1 MSEVG
6 AVAIMAG
13 GKGTRMRSQ
22 LTKVRHP
29 VAGFPMLVYPV
40 LAALAAGA
48 ARVVVITGPDDDFAD
63 ILPEGAT
70 TATQHEAKGTGDAV
84 KAAESALEGADQVL
98 VLSGDVPLIDTDFVQ
113 GLAARRAETGAAM
126 VVATARLDDPTG
138 YGRIVRDAEGNVER
152 VVETK
157 AEGDATPEQ
166 LLIDEVNAGIYAF
179 DREKLF
185 SALAEVKT
193 DNAQGEYYLPDVL
206 PILRERG
213 ELVVAYELESPDYM
227 LGVNDRADLSLVQQL
242 MNARIVQDHM
252 LTGVTVIDPDS
263 TWIEAAVQIGED
275 TVIEPGTYLRGTT
288 TIGNGATIGPQTTIA
303 HCEIGDGAT
312 VVHSYLVQAA
322 VGAGASVG
330 PFAYLRP
337 GAELA
342 EGAKAGTF
350 VEIKNSKIGA
360 GAKVPHLSY
369 IGDAD
374 VGEGANLGAAT
385 ITANYD
391 GKNKHRTTIEPGVR
405 TGVDTTLVAPVTVGE
420 RAYTG
425 AGSVITK
432 DVPADALAVA
442 RARQKVIEDY
452 ALRKQD
458 SQGKA

>member
-1 MSEVG
+1 MAEVG

-13 GKGTRMRSQ
+13 GKGTRMRSS

-29 VAGFPMLVYPV
+29 VGGLPMLVYPV
-40 LAALAAGA
+40 LAAQHAGA
-48 ARVVVITGPDDDFAD
+48 EKVIVITGADDDFAD
-63 ILPEGAT
+63 ILPEGAV
-70 TATQHEAKGTGDAV
+70 TATQHEANGTGDAV
-84 KAAESALEGADQVL
+84 KSAEGAIGDSQQVL
-98 VLSGDVPLIDTDFVQ
+98 VLSGDVPLIDAEFVEA
-113 GLAARRAETGAAM
+113 LAAAQSETGAAM
-126 VVATARLDDPTG
+126 VVATARLDDPSG

-157 AEGDATPEQ
+157 ADGDATDDE
-166 LLIDEVNAGIYAF
+166 LALDEVNAGIYAF
-179 DREKLF
+179 DRAKLF
-185 SALAEVKT
+185 AALAEVKA

-206 PILRERG
+206 PILLAQG
-213 ELVVAYELESPDYM
+213 ETVVAFELDTPDYM
-227 LGVNDRADLSLVQQL
+227 IGVNDRADLGLVQQL
-242 MNARIVQDHM
+242 MNARIINDHQ

-288 TIGNGATIGPQTTIA
+288 EIGSGATIGPASTIA

-312 VVHSYLVQAA
+312 IVHSYLVQAK
-322 VGAGASVG
+322 VGANASVG

-337 GAELA
+337 DAELA
-342 EGAKAGTF
+342 EGAKVGTF
-350 VEIKNSKIGA
+350 VEVKNSKIGP

-391 GKNKHRTTIEPGVR
+391 GKNKHRTVIGAGVR
-405 TGVDTTLVAPVTVGE
+405 TGVDTTLVAPVTVGDG
-420 RAYTG
+420 AYTG
-425 AGSVITK
+425 AGSVITR

-442 RARQKVIEDY
+442 RARQKTIEDY
-452 ALRKQD
+452 AQRRK
-458 SQGKA
+458 